1 MNLLITGAWQN
12 AREYFSQIEEMGNR
26 IQFLQY
32 ENEELPCAYEWVEG
46 VVCNGLFMHH
56 PIEKFSRLKYIQL
69 TSVGYDRAPIEY
81 VKKHEIKINNAKGVY
96 SIPMAEWVVMSILAI
111 YKNTYDFFRK
121 QQHKS
126 WKKDRTLLEL
136 TNKKVCIVGYGSV
149 GQEIS
154 KRLAGFGT
162 EITTVNRSK
171 VDDVLTHKWVPLE
184 QIDQALSEADIVI
197 LCVALTQDTK
207 GLFNNDRFTKMK
219 EDSVLVNVSR
229 GAVIDEKALVLH
241 LKKGKFR
248 SVALDVFEEEP
259 LSENSELWDNPR
271 VHITPHNSY
280 VGDKVEERMFQVI
293 YDNLQSM
300 KG

>member
-271 VHITPHNSY
+271 VLITPHNSY

>member
-121 QQHKS
+121 QHKS

-271 VHITPHNSY
+271 VLITPHNSY